1 MTHYKIVVDH
11 LRMFLK
17 EDKVTWSKLF
27 QKREKLWDSYM
38 RESGILCH
46 FTHRT
51 Y

>member
-27 QKREKLWDSYM
+27 
-38 RESGILCH
+38 
-46 FTHRT
+46 
-51 Y
+51 